1 MSLFSSGKKLG
12 ASLAIAAALAMA
24 VSGCNGDGDST
35 KSVQSLGGTT
45 VVAGPSLVGGVFML
59 VGVCDVLSRVVVLP
73 RLLKIWDEQIVGS
86 MGLAGLTVGLILLF
100 ISAFWPHAALVVA
113 AVACIVLGEGLFDPS
128 YNARLSMTVP
138 EHKQGLLQGTN
149 QSLQALYRVVV
160 PLAAGA
166 IYTYNH
172 GSVFAI
178 AAVSLGICLAL
189 EYVVGSVFAR

>member
-12 ASLAIAAALAMA
+12 ASLAIAAALAMT

-45 VVAGPSLVGGVFML
+45 
-59 VGVCDVLSRVVVLP
+59 VVVLP

-138 EHKQGLLQGTN
+138 EHKQGLLQGAN

-189 EYVVGSVFAR
+189 FVRLKPRTVAPSLTAVS